1 MNTVPFSFMNRAGLA
16 LSAAALLC
24 GSRIL
29 AADKAEADAFPNYE
43 TYIKISGQAPAISG
57 NKEAF
62 QNRARQN
69 SDGAAGIEDLHATK
83 DISKTTT
90 LTIDGHAL
98 LGAEDYLGQFNL
110 TKNEVGS
117 IEAGYKRFRTFY
129 DGVGGFFPLNSQWMP
144 LQNEDLHVDRSKF
157 WVEAKINLPSAPVFT
172 LRYTNELRNGRKDST
187 IWGDTDFTG
196 LPNNV
201 SPISQVRK
209 LVPSYI
215 NLGERHEAVELSL
228 RKTVKHTTLFVQLL
242 GDRTNNL
249 NTRFTTRFPG
259 ETKPFP
265 TPATTVLLPAAQM
278 NNQIIMSTT
287 EGIKTQTTGALA
299 EVDTEL
305 TSKVTLK
312 VAGNYELVYA
322 DYTGDRPIMT
332 SIPTAT
338 GVVPILTNSNRNLA
352 GGSHVKEL
360 VGSIAVEFKPTKA
373 LTATVGVKGLDE
385 YARGTSTYD
394 VIAASG
400 TPATTLATTPRIA
413 WSKAHEKEV
422 TPVLDVRY
430 SGIKNVALY
439 GSFSKADVSGTESN
453 SSAYNPLTATTG
465 TLAANNVSKKHDNYK
480 LGANWKQSVN
490 VTLRAELFS
499 KTRKLDSAGYGLRI
513 GDYYLLDAQD
523 TGVKLTGLIRLSD
536 TLSTTTRYV
545 YQNSEMQVT
554 GYLPT
559 YPAYDSL
566 KGKNHMIGETIDW
579 NPNRNTYVQLNGN
592 WVFNVINT
600 IYPRAGITVATATA
614 IAFDTNR
621 VLQNSDNNYSTYSLV
636 SGVALDKRT
645 DAQFLV
651 TYYRADNNNAALAPL
666 TLPYGVDVEDF
677 TATVGVKY
685 KASEKMIL
693 RAKVGY
699 FDSKNNT
706 TGGRTNYHGPVAYL
720 SLEHAL

>member
-1 MNTVPFSFMNRAGLA
+1 MNTKHTSFMNRAGLA
-16 LSAAALLC
+16 LCAASLLAGGRLAAAE
-24 GSRIL
+24 
-29 AADKAEADAFPNYE
+29 KAEADAFPNHE
-43 TYIKISGQAPAISG
+43 TYIKVTGQGAAISG
-57 NKEAF
+57 NKAAF
-62 QNRARQN
+62 QNRTRQDG
-69 SDGAAGIEDLHATK
+69 DGAVGIEDLHATK
-83 DISKTTT
+83 EISKTTT

-98 LGAEDYLGQFNL
+98 MGAEDYLGQFNL

-144 LQNEDLHVDRSKF
+144 LQNEDLHIDRSRF
-157 WVEAKINLPSAPVFT
+157 WVEAKVNLPSAPVFT

-209 LVPSYI
+209 LVPSYLNI
-215 NLGERHEAVELSL
+215 GERHEAIEASM
-228 RKTVKHTTLFVQLL
+228 RKTVKHTTVFVQLM

-249 NTRFTTRFPG
+249 NTRFVTRFPG
-259 ETKPFP
+259 EAKPFP

-278 NNQIIMSTT
+278 NNQVVLNTT
-287 EGIKTQTTGALA
+287 DGIKTQTSGALA

-305 TSKVTLK
+305 NSKVTLK

-322 DYTGDRPIMT
+322 DYTGDRTITT
-332 SIPTAT
+332 STPTAT
-338 GVVPILTNSNRNLA
+338 GVVPITTNNNKNLV

-360 VGSIAVEFKPTKA
+360 VGSIALELKPTKA
-373 LTATVGVKGLDE
+373 FTATVGVKGMDE
-385 YARGTSTYD
+385 YARGTSNYD

-400 TPATTLATTPRIA
+400 TPAITLATTPRFA
-413 WSKAHEKEV
+413 WSKAHEKEI
-422 TPVLDVRY
+422 TPVVDVRY
-430 SGIKNVALY
+430 SGIKNVAIY
-439 GSFSKADVSGTESN
+439 GAFSKADVSGTESN
-453 SSAYNPLTATTG
+453 SSAFNPLTATSG
-465 TLAANNVSKKHDNYK
+465 TFAANNVSKQHENYK
-480 LGANWKQSVN
+480 LGVSWKQSTN
-490 VTLRAELFS
+490 ATLRAELFS
-499 KTRKLDSAGYGLRI
+499 KNRKLDSAGYGLRV

-523 TGVKLTGLIRLSD
+523 SGVKLTALIRLNE

-545 YQNSEMQVT
+545 YQDSEMQVT

-579 NPNRNTYVQLNGN
+579 NPNKTTYVQLNGN

-645 DAQFLV
+645 DGQLLV

-685 KASEKMIL
+685 KVSEKILL

-706 TGGRTNYHGPVAYL
+706 TGGRTNYHGPVGYV
-720 SLEHAL
+720 SFEHAL